1 MQVQVVAAVIVK
13 ENKYLLGKRAEWK
26 KSAPGY
32 WCPVSGGIEPGET
45 ESQAVVR
52 EVFEEIGCEAKVL
65 RKITEFNTHD
75 GKGRIHWWLTEI
87 ISGEPYLKNDEHSEL
102 GWFTVS
108 EMEKLDKVFAEDL
121 ELYRSL
127 K

>member
-1 MQVQVVAAVIVK
+1 MKVQVVAAVIVREHK
-13 ENKYLLGKRAEWK
+13 FLLGKRAEWK

-32 WCPVSGGIEPGET
+32 WCPVSGGIETGET
-45 ESQAVVR
+45 EEEAVVR
-52 EVFEEIGCEAKVL
+52 EIFEEVGCEAKAVS
-65 RKITEFNTHD
+65 KITEFDTHD
-75 GKGRIHWWLTEI
+75 GKGRIHWWLAEI
-87 ISGEPYLKNDEHSEL
+87 TSGEPYLKNDEHSEL
-102 GWFTVS
+102 GWFTLA